1 MNFSLDSPEVAQFLN
16 LSIPEC
22 RAIVERYYE
31 EEERELFRI
40 REKWVMSQQQFS
52 HQTNSHVVSSPCQQV
67 QRSSQAHRP
76 KDGIVKSQIVEMQQA
91 QAAKIPHREERTKIR
106 VRDPK

>member
-1 MNFSLDSPEVAQFLN
+1 MKTSPDFSWWTLKKHTKSGKICEVSWDRSLFIQQTVFNSPEVAQFLN

-40 REKWVMSQQQFS
+40 REK
-52 HQTNSHVVSSPCQQV
+52 
-67 QRSSQAHRP
+67 
-76 KDGIVKSQIVEMQQA
+76 
-91 QAAKIPHREERTKIR
+91 
-106 VRDPK
+106 